1 MRKDET
7 CWDCKHL
14 LSKFGLAPPVFCK
27 AFPDKGGIPFAVA
40 SGNVRHDH
48 LIGGE
53 AEPVFF
59 ERKED

>member
-1 MRKDET
+1 MKKDET

-14 LSKFGLAPPVFCK
+14 LSKVHAAPPVFCK
-27 AFPDKGGIPFAVA
+27 AFPAKDGIPFAVI
-40 SGNVRHDH
+40 SGNVRHDR